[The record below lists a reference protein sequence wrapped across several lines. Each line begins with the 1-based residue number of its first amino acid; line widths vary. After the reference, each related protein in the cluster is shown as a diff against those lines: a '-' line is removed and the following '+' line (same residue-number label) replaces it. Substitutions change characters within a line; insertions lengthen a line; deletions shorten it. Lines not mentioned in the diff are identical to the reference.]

1 MLADTILITLP
12 KTCPILTGSSS
23 CGNAGHDGDLR
34 GGTGVLEIA
43 ANVAVKAGGCPKS
56 SHIHN
61 LEYVCQYETT
71 SQAQAVRRWF
81 T

>member
-1 MLADTILITLP
+1 MQVDTIFVPATKTRLI
-12 KTCPILTGSSS
+12 IIVSSS
-23 CGNAGHDGDLR
+23 RGNAGHDGDLR

-61 LEYVCQYETT
+61 LEYVCQYETS
-71 SQAQAVRRWF
+71 SQVQAVRRWF
-81 T
+81 A